1 MTKKYTDKK
10 YLNSTTIV
18 FRWRRTVK
26 NGKNAQKNQ
35 KEKKITVTFIL
46 DIKML
51 MIVNLQRKILKIIL
65 SINLNY
71 VSVLM
76 SDEMKVYPLEDVD
89 QDGSAAEIVSR
100 IFKKD
105 DEELSGIIGTSS
117 WDSDHE

>member
-1 MTKKYTDKK
+1 
-10 YLNSTTIV
+10 
-18 FRWRRTVK
+18 
-26 NGKNAQKNQ
+26 
-35 KEKKITVTFIL
+35 
-46 DIKML
+46 ML

-71 VSVLM
+71 FSVLM

>member
-1 MTKKYTDKK
+1 
-10 YLNSTTIV
+10 
-18 FRWRRTVK
+18 
-26 NGKNAQKNQ
+26 
-35 KEKKITVTFIL
+35 
-46 DIKML
+46 
-51 MIVNLQRKILKIIL
+51 MIMGVQIKIIL

-117 WDSDHE
+117 WDSDHEWRVTQVFVIMSHYLND

>member
-1 MTKKYTDKK
+1 
-10 YLNSTTIV
+10 
-18 FRWRRTVK
+18 
-26 NGKNAQKNQ
+26 
-35 KEKKITVTFIL
+35 
-46 DIKML
+46 
-51 MIVNLQRKILKIIL
+51 
-65 SINLNY
+65 
-71 VSVLM
+71 M